1 MHPTLRIGEL
11 ADHVGVSAKA
21 IRYYEEVG
29 LVPRPRRSES
39 GYRLYS
45 SSDEDRLRFIAAARR
60 VGFALGEIKEM
71 LALRER
77 GQPPCGYVAGAVE
90 RRIRELDQQLAQLR
104 ALKRDLIHLRER
116 ANRLSDPAIGDGI
129 YCHVLQRSS

>member
-1 MHPTLRIGEL
+1 VEATLLIGQLSER
-11 ADHVGVSAKA
+11 VGVSTKT

-29 LVPRPRRSES
+29 LLPRASRSEG

-45 SSDEDRLRFIAAARR
+45 VEDEGRLQFVASARR

-77 GQPPCGYVAGAVE
+77 GRPPCGTSPPSSSAGSA
-90 RRIRELDQQLAQLR
+90 RSTS
-104 ALKRDLIHLRER
+104 
-116 ANRLSDPAIGDGI
+116 NRLACG
-129 YCHVLQRSS
+129 R

>member
-1 MHPTLRIGEL
+1 MEATLLIGQLSER
-11 ADHVGVSAKA
+11 VGVSTKT

-29 LVPRPRRSES
+29 LLPRASRSEG

-45 SSDEDRLRFIAAARR
+45 VEDEGRLQFVASARR

-77 GQPPCGYVAGAVE
+77 GRPPCGYVAALVE
-90 RRIRELDQQLAQLR
+90 RRIGEIDQQQARLR
-104 ALKRDLIHLRER
+104 ALKQDLVELRER
-116 ANRLSDPAIGDGI
+116 ARNLPAPALEAGVC
-129 YCHVLQRSS
+129 CHVLQR